1 MKNATA
7 FVKSAFSIYLTVAI
21 LCVCFLGA
29 SMSMRVPLAAAQ
41 EAADSAEDTQRYVS
55 IDFNDVDIS
64 VFIKFIAELTGK
76 NFIVDNRVKGKV
88 TIISPAKISVD
99 EAYKVFESVLEVHGF
114 TTVDSGEV
122 IKIVSSPEA
131 RTKSIET
138 MTKYLSRDPED
149 KLVTQ
154 LVPLRY
160 ADPNA
165 ITRLF
170 RPLISKSSVIL
181 PYQPTN
187 MLIITDFYSNIKRL
201 MQILKA
207 IDLPGVGRELTVIPL
222 KYADAQTLVRT
233 LSTVFQQ
240 RRAAKRGASPA
251 DVTKFVA
258 DERTNAIVVLAS
270 EDETSRIKAL
280 IKRLDREMPRGKEK
294 IHVYYLENAV
304 AEELAKVLQS
314 LSSKARPTQ
323 AKGKKE
329 APIVSEKTN
338 ITADKSTNSLIIMAE
353 KDDYLVLQEI
363 IKKLDIPRAM
373 VYIESLIMEVNVD
386 NGFSLGTEWIAMGK
400 TDIESDTAA
409 FGGGYTG
416 GENGYANIGGL
427 LAPLGGVG
435 LLPPGFSMGV
445 FTEPLQIGNLT
456 FPNLASIV
464 QAFKKDKDVHI
475 LSTPQIMTTDN
486 EEASITVGKNVPYL
500 TKSGSSTVES
510 YNTYEYKDVGIT
522 LKITPQISKDRRI
535 RLKIA
540 QEVTK
545 LDTTLST
552 GDRPTTLK
560 RTIDTT
566 VIVNDKNT
574 VVIGGL
580 IDDSLSTTEYKV
592 PCIGDVPGL
601 GWMFKSL
608 SNSRGKTNLFVF
620 LTPHVV
626 KSPLDA
632 QKMFD
637 KKKREIEEI
646 EKEGIKMYRRRFGE
660 SEGQAG
666 ILEMSEFL
674 EEASSGMPP
683 PITVEGQIF
692 DEEELDETG
701 SKEQIEDIYD
711 AEMDPHSEMDAESES
726 ILMPPPIGDEGPISG
741 GDHDPDAAVEIAP
754 ETDMDMEQSSEDM
767 GPSDVPDDIQESAE

>member
-1 MKNATA
+1 MNRPKNRPKNQTEETDLGMKQTM
-7 FVKSAFSIYLTVAI
+7 VYLKSLTLTLAI
-21 LCVCFLGA
+21 CLLMGA
-29 SMSMRVPLAAAQ
+29 ALWPVPPVSAQ
-41 EAADSAEDTQRYVS
+41 NNNGQRYVS
-55 IDFNDVDIS
+55 IDFNDVDIN

-99 EAYKVFESVLEVHGF
+99 EAYMVFESVLEVHGF
-114 TTVDSGEV
+114 TTVDSGNI

-131 RTKSIET
+131 RTKSIQT
-138 MTKYLSRDPED
+138 MTEYRSVNPED

-160 ADPNA
+160 ADPNT

-187 MLIITDFYSNIKRL
+187 TIIITDFYSNIKRL
-201 MQILKA
+201 MNILKA
-207 IDLPGVGRELTVIPL
+207 IDVPGVGQELTVVPL
-222 KYADAQTLVRT
+222 QYADSQTLVRT

-240 RRAAKRGASPA
+240 RRTAKKGAAQS

-258 DERTNAIVVLAS
+258 DERTNSLVVLAS
-270 EDETSRIKAL
+270 EEDTARIREL
-280 IKRLDREMPRGKEK
+280 ISRLDREMPRGKEK

-314 LSSKARPTQ
+314 LSTKATKPAAQ

-338 ITADKSTNSLIIMAE
+338 ITADKATNSLIIMAE
-353 KDDYLVLQEI
+353 KDDYMVLQDI
-363 IKKLDIPRAM
+363 IQKLDIPRSM

-386 NGFSLGTEWIAMGK
+386 NGFSLGTEWIAMA
-400 TDIESDTAA
+400 DTEYRDGDAA
-409 FGGGYTG
+409 FGGGFTG
-416 GENGYANIGGL
+416 GETGYQNIAGL
-427 LAPLGGVG
+427 LAPAAGVG
-435 LLPPGFSMGV
+435 LLPPGFSLGV
-445 FTEPLQIGNLT
+445 FAEPLQIGDLT
-456 FPNLASIV
+456 FPNLAAIV
-464 QAFKKDKDVHI
+464 QAFRKDKDVHI

-545 LDTTLST
+545 LDQTLTT

-560 RTIDTT
+560 RTVDTT

-580 IDDSLSTTEYKV
+580 IDDSLSTTEYKI
-592 PCIGDVPGL
+592 PCLGEIPGL
-601 GWMFKSL
+601 GWAFKSL
-608 SNSRGKTNLFVF
+608 SNSRAKTNLFVF

-626 KSPLDA
+626 QSPLEA
-632 QKMFD
+632 KQMFD
-637 KKKREIEEI
+637 KKKEEIKRI
-646 EKEGIKMYRRRFGE
+646 EKEGIKMYRRRFGDTE
-660 SEGQAG
+660 DQAD
-666 ILEMSEFL
+666 ILEMSDFL
-674 EEASSGMPP
+674 EKSTSGMPP
-683 PITVEGQIF
+683 PVTVEGAIS
-692 DEEELDETG
+692 DEPGPEVGYETPPEEQEKF
-701 SKEQIEDIYD
+701 SV
-711 AEMDPHSEMDAESES
+711 
-726 ILMPPPIGDEGPISG
+726 PPPPAPVETEPHG
-741 GDHDPDAAVEIAP
+741 GAAE
-754 ETDMDMEQSSEDM
+754 
-767 GPSDVPDDIQESAE
+767 

>member
-1 MKNATA
+1 MKHLT
-7 FVKSAFSIYLTVAI
+7 VVLTPAFSIRLAAIAI
-21 LCVCFLGA
+21 LIVGVMGA
-29 SMSMRVPLAAAQ
+29 VAPWRVPPAAAQ
-41 EAADSAEDTQRYVS
+41 EAAEDSRRYVS
-55 IDFNDVDIS
+55 IDFNDVDIT

-99 EAYKVFESVLEVHGF
+99 EAYLVFESVLEVHGF
-114 TTVDSGEV
+114 TTVDSGNV
-122 IKIVSSPEA
+122 IKIVSAPEA

-138 MTKYLSRDPED
+138 HTEYRSMNPED

-160 ADPNA
+160 ADPNT

-201 MQILKA
+201 MRILKT
-207 IDLPGVGRELTVIPL
+207 IDVPGVGQELTVIPL
-222 KYADAQTLVRT
+222 QYADAQTLVRT

-240 RRAAKRGASPA
+240 RRAAKKGASP
-251 DVTKFVA
+251 DEVSKFVA
-258 DERTNAIVVLAS
+258 DERTNSLVVLAS
-270 EDETSRIKAL
+270 EDDTARVQEL
-280 IKRLDREMPRGKEK
+280 ISRLDREMPRGKEK

-314 LSSKARPTQ
+314 LSSKAKPTQ
-323 AKGKKE
+323 TKGKKE

-338 ITADKSTNSLIIMAE
+338 ITADKATNSLIIMAE
-353 KDDYLVLQEI
+353 KDDYLVLESI
-363 IKKLDIPRAM
+363 IQKLDIPRAM

-400 TDIESDTAA
+400 TDIDSESAA
-409 FGGGYTG
+409 FGGGFTG
-416 GENGYANIGGL
+416 GESGYENLAGL
-427 LAPLGGVG
+427 LAPAAGIG
-435 LLPPGFSMGV
+435 LLPTGFSLGV
-445 FTEPLQIGNLT
+445 FAEPIQIGNLT
-456 FPNLASIV
+456 FPNLGAII

-522 LKITPQISKDRRI
+522 LKITPQISKDKRI

-540 QEVTK
+540 QEITK
-545 LDTTLST
+545 LDTTLTT

-560 RTIDTT
+560 RTVDTT

-592 PCIGDVPGL
+592 PCLGSIPGL
-601 GWMFKSL
+601 GWAFKSL
-608 SNSRGKTNLFVF
+608 SNSREKTNLFVF

-632 QKMFD
+632 KEMFD
-637 KKKREIEEI
+637 KKKEEI
-646 EKEGIKMYRRRFGE
+646 ERIEREGIKMYRQRFGDSDE
-660 SEGQAG
+660 RSD

-674 EEASSGMPP
+674 EEAASGMPP
-683 PITVEGQIF
+683 PITVDGAIS
-692 DEEELDETG
+692 EEPGPEVGYET
-701 SKEQIEDIYD
+701 
-711 AEMDPHSEMDAESES
+711 PAESD
-726 ILMPPPIGDEGPISG
+726 MTG
-741 GDHDPDAAVEIAP
+741 GGTE
-754 ETDMDMEQSSEDM
+754 
-767 GPSDVPDDIQESAE
+767 

>member
-1 MKNATA
+1 MKHAIVLLKPIA
-7 FVKSAFSIYLTVAI
+7 LSIRISVVCLLIGSI
-21 LCVCFLGA
+21 LWQAPF
-29 SMSMRVPLAAAQ
+29 AAAQ
-41 EAADSAEDTQRYVS
+41 TSAAGNADNGQRYVS
-55 IDFNDVDIS
+55 IDFNDVDIN

-99 EAYKVFESVLEVHGF
+99 EAYLVFESVLEVHGF
-114 TTVDSGEV
+114 TTVDSGNV

-138 MTKYLSRDPED
+138 LTEYRSMDPED

-160 ADPNA
+160 ADPNT

-201 MQILKA
+201 MRILKT
-207 IDLPGVGRELTVIPL
+207 IDVPGVGQELTVIPL
-222 KYADAQTLVRT
+222 QHADAQKLVRT

-240 RRAAKRGASPA
+240 RRRAAKKGASPD

-258 DERTNAIVVLAS
+258 DERTNTIVVLAS
-270 EDETSRIKAL
+270 EDDTARVKEL
-280 IKRLDREMPRGKEK
+280 ISRLDQEMPRGKEK

-314 LSSKARPTQ
+314 LSTKAKPTQ

-338 ITADKSTNSLIIMAE
+338 ITADKATNSLIIMAE
-353 KDDYLVLQEI
+353 KDDYMVLQDI
-363 IKKLDIPRAM
+363 IQKLDIPRAM
-373 VYIESLIMEVNVD
+373 VYIESLIMEVNID
-386 NGFSLGTEWIAMGK
+386 NGFSLGTEWIAMGE
-400 TDIESDTAA
+400 TDLNSDSAA
-409 FGGGYTG
+409 VGGGFSG
-416 GENGYANIGGL
+416 GETGFSNLGGL
-427 LAPLGGVG
+427 LAPAAGIAT
-435 LLPPGFSMGV
+435 LPAGFSMGV
-445 FTEPLQIGNLT
+445 FSEPLKIGDLT
-456 FPNLASIV
+456 FPNLSAIV

-522 LKITPQISKDRRI
+522 LKITPQISKDKRI

-540 QEVTK
+540 QEITK
-545 LDTTLST
+545 LDTALTS

-560 RTIDTT
+560 RTVDTT

-592 PCIGDVPGL
+592 PCLGSIPGL
-601 GWMFKSL
+601 GWAFKSL
-608 SNSRGKTNLFVF
+608 SNSREKTNLFVF

-632 QKMFD
+632 KKMFD
-637 KKKREIEEI
+637 KKKEEI
-646 EKEGIKMYRRRFGE
+646 ERIEREGIKMYRQRFGDPE
-660 SEGQAG
+660 DRSD

-683 PITVEGQIF
+683 PITVDGAISEEPGPEVGYETPDGSEGSP
-692 DEEELDETG
+692 DGDVAAPE
-701 SKEQIEDIYD
+701 
-711 AEMDPHSEMDAESES
+711 AESD
-726 ILMPPPIGDEGPISG
+726 MTDG
-741 GDHDPDAAVEIAP
+741 GTE
-754 ETDMDMEQSSEDM
+754 
-767 GPSDVPDDIQESAE
+767 